1 MDEAAQPRSR
11 GLTDESQ
18 DDFSSYQRERP
29 GDQQAVRPTGRTLG
43 RLPTFFTIGKQE
55 KANVLRSLKS
65 HLSGYLGGISRGGY
79 WSTRLSDE
87 WCSTF
92 SCKYAVPCNSA
103 TSGLLAACMA
113 ADIGEGDLVWVSTY
127 TMSATASCAIMLGA
141 KVKFMDVDPDYFCM
155 QARYGDLRKEFLPKA
170 IIVTNL
176 FGHPADLHTLR
187 TFCDYSN
194 ITLIEDNAQAPFA
207 MDGGAYAGTI
217 GHMGVFSLNVHKH
230 LQSGEG
236 GVIVTNDGSLAHKL
250 DCAINHGE
258 LMRTNPQLGLNLR
271 MTEPI
276 AAIASAQLKRGSHI
290 VQGRINLA
298 HRITSL
304 FEGIPFVET
313 PKVREGCVHVYYLWA
328 GKITGENADFVRS
341 EFMMAL
347 QRRGVPFRAGY
358 SPLLHRLLGDG
369 EDSGELFPVATE
381 MEHNRLFTF
390 EICAYDPNSHHLKLM
405 KQIIQQEA
413 ENVDC

>member
-1 MDEAAQPRSR
+1 MDEVAQARSR
-11 GLTDESQ
+11 SLADESQ
-18 DDFSSYQRERP
+18 DHFGGDQRERP
-29 GDQQAVRPTGRTLG
+29 QDQQASRASQRALG

-79 WSTRLSDE
+79 WCTRLSDE

-92 SCKYAVPCNSA
+92 SCRYAVPCNSA

-113 ADIGEGDLVWVSTY
+113 ADICEGDLVWVSTY
-127 TMSATASCAIMLGA
+127 TMSASATCAILLGA
-141 KVKFMDVDPDYFCM
+141 EVKFMDIDPDYFCM
-155 QARYGDLRKEFLPKA
+155 QTVVHKPWPKA

-176 FGHPADLHTLR
+176 FGHPAHLHGLR
-187 TFCDYSN
+187 LFCDERK

-207 MDGGAYAGTI
+207 MDGGAYTGTI

-236 GVIVTNDGSLAHKL
+236 GVIVTNDASLAHKL

-298 HRITSL
+298 HRITSM

-313 PKVREGCVHVYYLWA
+313 PRVREGCVHVYYLWA
-328 GKITGENADFVRS
+328 GKITNGKRKPFLE
-341 EFMMAL
+341 AL
-347 QRRGVPFRAGY
+347 QRRGVPFRSGY

-369 EDSGELFPVATE
+369 EDSGELFPVATS
-381 MEHNRLFTF
+381 MEEDRLFTF

-405 KQIIQQEA
+405 KQIIQQEV
-413 ENVDC
+413 EKIYNESDKR